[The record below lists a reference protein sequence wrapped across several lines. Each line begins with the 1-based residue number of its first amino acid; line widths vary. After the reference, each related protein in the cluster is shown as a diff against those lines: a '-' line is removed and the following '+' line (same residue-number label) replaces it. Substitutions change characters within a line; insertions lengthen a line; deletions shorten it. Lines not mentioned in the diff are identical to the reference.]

1 MASRLNEILRRT
13 TCKERLM
20 SFSQHESG
28 ILYPSWRGGR
38 HVIVFSEK
46 QYIKN
51 GIKHGYNS
59 GKCEHENYGPNGQEK
74 ASKSGGSTIG

>member
-1 MASRLNEILRRT
+1 MASSLNGILRRT
-13 TCKERLM
+13 TRKERPV
-20 SFSQHESG
+20 SFSHQEAG
-28 ILYPSWRGGR
+28 IFYPSWRGGR
-38 HVIVFSEK
+38 HFIVFPEK

-74 ASKSGGSTIG
+74 ASKGGGSTIG